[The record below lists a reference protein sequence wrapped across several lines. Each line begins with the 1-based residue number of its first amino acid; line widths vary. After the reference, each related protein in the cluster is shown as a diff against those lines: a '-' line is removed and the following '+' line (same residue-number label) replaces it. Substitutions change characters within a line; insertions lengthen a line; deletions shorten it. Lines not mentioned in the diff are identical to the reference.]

1 MKKDKMIINISM
13 ILNFIVALIKL
24 IAGIILNFSSL
35 ISDSLH
41 SFSDFITDIISLI
54 ANTISKKRATK
65 KYPFGFGMVENI
77 SNLFIGLVL
86 FSLATFIFIESFH
99 AKDPILNNTVFI
111 ILISVILLKLFTCYL
126 LYYNGKKSNNPTLIV
141 SAKESL
147 SDVISSIIVLIVAI
161 LLLFK
166 DTIPI
171 LKYSNLVGN
180 ILISVIIYK
189 IALKI
194 IIENISYLI
203 GKNDNSNKEIINTIE
218 NKLNKVALIKNYK
231 YNLIQFGSY
240 YNIYVEIELDPKI
253 SFTEVFHIESKLKK
267 SLKKSTNI
275 KFVEIDSKP
284 WHKK

>member
-1 MKKDKMIINISM
+1 MA
-13 ILNFIVALIKL
+13 LNFIVALIKL
-24 IAGIILNFSSL
+24 IAGITLNFSSL

-54 ANTISKKRATK
+54 ANNISKKRATK

-86 FSLATFIFIESFH
+86 FLLATFILIESFH
-99 AKDPILNNTVFI
+99 AEQPRLTSSVFI
-111 ILISVILLKLFTCYL
+111 VLIGVILLKLFTCYL
-126 LYYNGKKSNNPTLIV
+126 LYYNGKKLNNPTLIV

-147 SDVISSIIVLIVAI
+147 SDVISSIIVLVVAI

-166 DTIPI
+166 DYLPI
-171 LKYSNLVGN
+171 FKYANQIGN
-180 ILISVIIYK
+180 IIISLIVYK
-189 IALKI
+189 ISLRI
-194 IIENISYLI
+194 IIENICYLI
-203 GKNDNSNKEIINTIE
+203 GKNDHSNKETTKTVE
-218 NKLNKVALIKNYK
+218 TQLNKFKQIKHYK

-240 YNIYVEIELDPKI
+240 YNIYIEIELDPKI
-253 SFTEVFHIESKLKK
+253 SFTKLFNLENNIKK